1 MQRTHAGESKHRTPR
16 VKTTRGTY
24 GEARRNGTIRNR
36 VVRVGEPRRVAG
48 AVKQGRRQATA
59 KARNAAPTFPRG
71 AGGQRRRRAT
81 MAGLPFVG
89 RLGWTRVPARFWG
102 GGGE

>member
-1 MQRTHAGESKHRTPR
+1 
-16 VKTTRGTY
+16 
-24 GEARRNGTIRNR
+24 
-36 VVRVGEPRRVAG
+36 VGEPRRVAG

-102 GGGE
+102 GGGERQRGAENRSAHWLMAGAGDIRLQV